1 MNSYARSTRTSNV
14 PVCQFQHHKHVL
26 ILLILLCLLS
36 GCGQRA
42 EAPESTHAG
51 FLERLRT
58 ASPSPMPLDPSQT
71 KMDLCVGNDVI
82 SYSLSDM
89 GVVVGSA
96 GALSVDPKLFA
107 AFYQKLNELYGSP
120 AQDAKIQYSDDPTEP
135 ITFVSEAA
143 GQRIDEEALQEALA
157 TADTV
162 SRITVDLQ
170 PVEASVTSEE
180 LKARYTLLSEFST
193 SFKGSTLGRKNRVN
207 NMALAASRINGIVLE
222 PGEEFSM
229 NKTILDRTKENGY
242 YLAPAIRNG
251 TYEKEYG
258 GGVCQVSSTLF
269 NAVMMADLTVTERH
283 HHSWPMHYV
292 PIGRDATIATGYKDF
307 KFVNS
312 TEGELVIFAHLDK
325 KAKKVT
331 IRLYGIHSP
340 DFDHIVIV
348 SKRTGSLPA
357 KGTKVRLDESLSAG
371 SRVEER
377 KERRG
382 KTSVTYKEYYDAAG
396 KLIRREKVYED
407 SYPSIE
413 GLVYVA
419 ANLYR

>member
-1 MNSYARSTRTSNV
+1 MSILRVKIFFLHILSSM
-14 PVCQFQHHKHVL
+14 KHVL
-26 ILLILLCLLS
+26 ILLVLLCLLS
-36 GCGQRA
+36 GCGQRT
-42 EAPESTHAG
+42 EAPESTDAG

-58 ASPSPMPLDPSQT
+58 ASPSPMPLNPSQT

-170 PVEASVTSEE
+170 PVAASVTSEE

-283 HHSWPMHYV
+283 HHRWPMHYL

>member
-1 MNSYARSTRTSNV
+1 
-14 PVCQFQHHKHVL
+14 
-26 ILLILLCLLS
+26 
-36 GCGQRA
+36 
-42 EAPESTHAG
+42 
-51 FLERLRT
+51 
-58 ASPSPMPLDPSQT
+58 MPLNPSQT

-162 SRITVDLQ
+162 SQITVDLQ

>member
-1 MNSYARSTRTSNV
+1 M
-14 PVCQFQHHKHVL
+14 KHVL
-26 ILLILLCLLS
+26 ILLVLLCLLS

-42 EAPESTHAG
+42 EAPESTDAG

-58 ASPSPMPLDPSQT
+58 ASPSPTPLDPSQT
-71 KMDLCVGNDVI
+71 KMDLCVGNEVI

-107 AFYQKLNELYGSP
+107 AFYQQLNELYGSP
-120 AQDAKIQYSDDPTEP
+120 AQDAKVQYSDDPTEP

-170 PVEASVTSEE
+170 PVAASVTSEE

-325 KAKKVT
+325 KTKKVT

-396 KLIRREKVYED
+396 KLLRREKVYED

>member
-1 MNSYARSTRTSNV
+1 MSILRV
-14 PVCQFQHHKHVL
+14 KIFFPHILPCMKHVL
-26 ILLILLCLLS
+26 ILLVLLCLLS
-36 GCGQRA
+36 GCGQQA
-42 EAPESTHAG
+42 EAPGSTNTG

-58 ASPSPMPLDPSQT
+58 ASPSPTPLDPSQT

-135 ITFVSEAA
+135 ITFVSETA

-331 IRLYGIHSP
+331 VRLYGIHSP
-340 DFDHIVIV
+340 DFDHIEIV

-357 KGTKVRLDESLSAG
+357 KGTKVKLDESLSAG

-419 ANLYR
+419 TNLYR

>member
-1 MNSYARSTRTSNV
+1 MSILRVKNFFPHILSDM
-14 PVCQFQHHKHVL
+14 KHVL
-26 ILLILLCLLS
+26 ILILLLCLLS

-42 EAPESTHAG
+42 DASERTNTSFPE
-51 FLERLRT
+51 RMRT
-58 ASPSPMPLDPSQT
+58 ASPSPTPLDPSQIQ
-71 KMDLCVGNDVI
+71 MDLCVGNDVI

-107 AFYQKLNELYGSP
+107 IFYQKLNELYGSP

-157 TADTV
+157 TANMV
-162 SRITVDLQ
+162 SQITVDLQ

-331 IRLYGIHSP
+331 VRLYGIHSP
-340 DFDHIVIV
+340 DFDHIEIV

-382 KTSVTYKEYYDAAG
+382 KTSVTYKDYYDAAG

>member
-1 MNSYARSTRTSNV
+1 MSILRVKSFL
-14 PVCQFQHHKHVL
+14 PHILPLMKHVL
-26 ILLILLCLLS
+26 ILMLLLCLLGGCS
-36 GCGQRA
+36 GTVGNAKTQPMRTIL
-42 EAPESTHAG
+42 SGRT
-51 FLERLRT
+51 RT
-58 ASPSPMPLDPSQT
+58 APPSPTPFDPAKKT
-71 KMDLCVGNDVI
+71 IDLCVGNDVI
-82 SYSLSDM
+82 SYKLSDL
-89 GVVVGSA
+89 GVFVGSTGVLA
-96 GALSVDPKLFA
+96 VDSVIFTSVC
-107 AFYQKLNELYGSP
+107 QRLNGLYGTSARN
-120 AQDAKIQYSDDPTEP
+120 AQVLYTDDPASP
-135 ITFVSEAA
+135 IAFASEES
-143 GQRIDEEALQEALA
+143 GQRIDESSLRRALTA
-157 TADTV
+157 TGTSSINLEWTPVAADVT
-162 SRITVDLQ
+162 IEDLQ
-170 PVEASVTSEE
+170 G
-180 LKARYTLLSEFST
+180 RYSLLSEFST

-207 NMALAASRINGIVLE
+207 NMALAVTRINGIVLG

-269 NAVMMADLTVTERH
+269 NAVMMADLPVTERH

-325 KAKKVT
+325 KAKKITVK
-331 IRLYGIHSP
+331 LYGIHSP
-340 DFDHIVIV
+340 DFDHIQIV
-348 SKRTGSLPA
+348 SKRTGSLPS
-357 KGTKVRLDESLSAG
+357 KGTKVLLDESLSAG

-396 KLIRREKVYED
+396 KMIRRETAYED

>member
-1 MNSYARSTRTSNV
+1 M
-14 PVCQFQHHKHVL
+14 KHVL
-26 ILLILLCLLS
+26 ILLVLLCLLS

-42 EAPESTHAG
+42 EAPESTDAG

-58 ASPSPMPLDPSQT
+58 ASPSPTPLDPSQT
-71 KMDLCVGNDVI
+71 KMDLCVGNEVI

-107 AFYQKLNELYGSP
+107 AFYQQLNELYGSP
-120 AQDAKIQYSDDPTEP
+120 AQDAKVQYSDDPTEP

-170 PVEASVTSEE
+170 PVAASVTSEE

-396 KLIRREKVYED
+396 KLLRREKVYED

>member
-1 MNSYARSTRTSNV
+1 MSILRVKNFFPHILSDM
-14 PVCQFQHHKHVL
+14 KHVL
-26 ILLILLCLLS
+26 ILILLLCLLS

-42 EAPESTHAG
+42 DASERTNTSFPE
-51 FLERLRT
+51 RMRT
-58 ASPSPMPLDPSQT
+58 ASPSPTPLDPSQIQ
-71 KMDLCVGNDVI
+71 MDLCVGNDVI

-107 AFYQKLNELYGSP
+107 IFYQKLNELYGSP
-120 AQDAKIQYSDDPTEP
+120 AQDAKIQYSDDPADP

-143 GQRIDEEALQEALA
+143 GQRINEEALQEALA
-157 TADTV
+157 TANMV

-331 IRLYGIHSP
+331 VRLYGIHSP
-340 DFDHIVIV
+340 DFDHIEIV

-382 KTSVTYKEYYDAAG
+382 KTSVTYKDYYDAAG

>member
-1 MNSYARSTRTSNV
+1 MSILRV
-14 PVCQFQHHKHVL
+14 KIFFPHILPGMKHVL

>member
-1 MNSYARSTRTSNV
+1 M
-14 PVCQFQHHKHVL
+14 KHVL
-26 ILLILLCLLS
+26 ILILLLCLLS

-42 EAPESTHAG
+42 DASERTNTSFPE
-51 FLERLRT
+51 RMRT
-58 ASPSPMPLDPSQT
+58 ASPSPTPLDPSQIQ
-71 KMDLCVGNDVI
+71 MDLCVGNDVI

-107 AFYQKLNELYGSP
+107 IFYQRLNELYGSP
-120 AQDAKIQYSDDPTEP
+120 AQDAKIQYSDDPADP
-135 ITFVSEAA
+135 ITFVSESA
-143 GQRIDEEALQEALA
+143 GQRINEEALQEALA
-157 TADTV
+157 TANMV

-331 IRLYGIHSP
+331 VRLYGIHSP
-340 DFDHIVIV
+340 DFDHIEIV

-382 KTSVTYKEYYDAAG
+382 KTSVTYKDYYDASDQ
-396 KLIRREKVYED
+396 LIKKETAYED

-413 GLVYVA
+413 GLVYVSSD
-419 ANLYR
+419 LYR

>member
-1 MNSYARSTRTSNV
+1 MSILRVKNFFPHILSDM
-14 PVCQFQHHKHVL
+14 KHVL
-26 ILLILLCLLS
+26 ILILLLCLLS

-42 EAPESTHAG
+42 DASERTNTSFPE
-51 FLERLRT
+51 RMRT
-58 ASPSPMPLDPSQT
+58 ASPSPTPLDPSQIQ
-71 KMDLCVGNDVI
+71 MDLCVGNDVI

-107 AFYQKLNELYGSP
+107 IFYQRLNELYGSP
-120 AQDAKIQYSDDPTEP
+120 AQDAKIQYSDDPADP
-135 ITFVSEAA
+135 ITFVSESA
-143 GQRIDEEALQEALA
+143 GQRINEEALQEALA
-157 TADTV
+157 TANMV

-331 IRLYGIHSP
+331 VRLYGIHSP
-340 DFDHIVIV
+340 DFDHIEIV

-382 KTSVTYKEYYDAAG
+382 KTSVTYKDYYDAAG

>member
-1 MNSYARSTRTSNV
+1 M
-14 PVCQFQHHKHVL
+14 KHVL
-26 ILLILLCLLS
+26 LLILLLSLLC
-36 GCGQRA
+36 GCKDMPG
-42 EAPESTHAG
+42 EASQTPI
-51 FLERLRT
+51 RT
-58 ASPSPMPLDPSQT
+58 SPAVRKRTDSPSPTTPDPTQKT
-71 KMDLCVGNDVI
+71 MDLWVGNDVL
-82 SYSLSDM
+82 SYRLSDM
-89 GVVVGSA
+89 GVIVGSA
-96 GALSVDPKLFA
+96 GALAIDSTVFS
-107 AFYQKLNELYGSP
+107 AFCQRLNELYGSP
-120 AQDAKIQYSDDPTEP
+120 CQDAQILYSDDPAAP
-135 ITFVSEAA
+135 ISFVSEEA
-143 GQRIDEEALQEALA
+143 GQQIDEPSLRQALL
-157 TADTV
+157 TADV
-162 SRITVDLQ
+162 SPIIVTMAPTAAEVTAEDLR
-170 PVEASVTSEE
+170 A
-180 LKARYTLLSEFST
+180 KYTLLAEFST

-207 NMALAASRINGIVLE
+207 NMTLAAARINGVVLE

-269 NAVMMADLTVTERH
+269 NAVMMADLTITERH

-325 KAKKVT
+325 KAKTVT
-331 IRLYGIHSP
+331 VRLYGIHST
-340 DFDHIVIV
+340 DFDHIRIT

-357 KGTKVRLDESLSAG
+357 KGTKVKLDESLSAG

-382 KTSVTYKEYYDAAG
+382 RTSVTYKEYYDADG
-396 KLIRREKVYED
+396 KLIKKETAYED

-413 GLVYVA
+413 GLVYVSA
-419 ANLYR
+419 DLYR